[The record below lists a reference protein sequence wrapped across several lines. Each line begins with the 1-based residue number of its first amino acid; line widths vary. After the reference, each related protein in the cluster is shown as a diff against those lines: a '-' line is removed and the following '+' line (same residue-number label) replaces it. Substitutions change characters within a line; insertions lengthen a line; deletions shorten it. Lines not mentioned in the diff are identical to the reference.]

1 MYELNARS
9 LLRAF
14 IRRLMKVGEFKTAQ
28 GKANLYAGKTQLAIQ
43 LRTVS
48 SKRPI
53 VLKYKIIRAA
63 IQQTYAHRTITRKDL
78 EDYTKGANSALLGI
92 LIEIFRDS
100 ARIHRTVTGLIRLT
114 LKGIRYFFA
123 GVDRVKRDLEI
134 AAANGAK
141 FVLMSYVHIRKRNA
155 WKKHVLRLGLK
166 IMLDSGAFTV
176 WEAAKAG
183 KDSMEKIDIDEYIL
197 FIKTH
202 QDVIHSYV
210 NLDVIGNP
218 VSSKK
223 NAKYMKDQGLKPIEV
238 WHAGS
243 SIYELA
249 SLVREDQA
257 IIAIGGTVGMSE
269 KRRARIFRWVFKLFP
284 DQNFHFLGGS
294 SKLLYS
300 FPWFSADSTG
310 WIVGRKY
317 GAIIDRDG
325 QRKAPHMN
333 PLDALAYNCKYFSSL
348 EAA

>member
-1 MYELNARS
+1 MYDLTARS

-14 IRRLMKVGEFKTAQ
+14 IRKLMKVGEFKTAQ
-28 GKANLYAGKTQLAIQ
+28 GKANLYAGKTQLALQ

-48 SKRPI
+48 SKKPI
-53 VLKYKIIRAA
+53 VLKYRIIRAA
-63 IQQTYAHRTITRKDL
+63 IQQTYALRTITRKDL
-78 EDYTKGANSALLGI
+78 EGYTKGANSALLGI
-92 LIEIFRDS
+92 LIEIFKDS
-100 ARIHRTVTGLIRLT
+100 AKVHRTVTGLIRLT
-114 LKGIRYFFA
+114 LKGVRYFFA
-123 GVDRVKRDLEI
+123 GVDRVKRDLEV

-141 FVLMSYVHIRKRNA
+141 FVLMSYAHIRRRTA

-176 WEAAKAG
+176 WEAIKAG
-183 KDSMEKIDIDEYIL
+183 KDSLEKIDIDEYIL

-210 NLDVIGNP
+210 NLDVIGDP
-218 VSSKK
+218 ASSKA
-223 NAKYMKDQGLKPIEV
+223 NAKHMQNHGLKPIEV
-238 WHAGS
+238 WHAGNN
-243 SIYELA
+243 IHELA
-249 SLVREDQA
+249 SLVSEDQA

-269 KRRARIFRWVFKLFP
+269 KRRARLFRWVFKLFP

-294 SKLLYS
+294 SKLLHA

-317 GAIIDRDG
+317 GSVIDRKG
-325 QRKAPHMN
+325 QRKAPHMD
-333 PLDALAYNCKYFSSL
+333 PIDALAYNCKYFSGL